1 MICQERLFDI
11 DWSRN
16 VTVKNKLSSYSPKN
30 SSKNNNFDLKIP
42 TDVSSFTIGKH
53 KKTSMPLISMTIF
66 YSNNFVADSYDQ
78 YFGTKYFSCMTNWT
92 FTLKLHSRSIIW
104 QKIGIENCRKP
115 HKESKDLDACF
126 SLSLKSYDLHEE
138 DQHRNFT
145 MKEEN
150 TIVCAIS
157 EAPLTLLY

>member
-53 KKTSMPLISMTIF
+53 KKTSMALISMTIF

-78 YFGTKYFSCMTNWT
+78 YFGTKNFSCMTN
-92 FTLKLHSRSIIW
+92 
-104 QKIGIENCRKP
+104 
-115 HKESKDLDACF
+115 
-126 SLSLKSYDLHEE
+126 
-138 DQHRNFT
+138 
-145 MKEEN
+145 
-150 TIVCAIS
+150 
-157 EAPLTLLY
+157 